1 MGDVRAR
8 AVALTC
14 HDDPVSA
21 ADDDTTLSAGRVA
34 PWLEQMMGALRGEGE
49 TDVPCG
55 ACVACCSSRQFV
67 HVEPDERAALA
78 RIPEEVR
85 FPAPGLPAGHVVLGY
100 DDQGRCP
107 MLGDRGC
114 TIYEDRPRAC
124 RVYDCR
130 MFVATG
136 VEPDRDQPAIV
147 RQVRRWRF
155 EPETAEDAAVLA
167 ALRSV
172 AAVLDDPA
180 AYPGGRVPSRA
191 SQRAAIAV
199 GLHELGRG
207 AATSPAAVRV
217 ELTRRSG

>member
-1 MGDVRAR
+1 MSA
-8 AVALTC
+8 
-14 HDDPVSA
+14 A
-21 ADDDTTLSAGRVA
+21 ADDSTLSAGRVA
-34 PWLEQMMGALRGEGE
+34 PWLVQMVTALRGTGE

-55 ACVACCSSRQFV
+55 ECVACCSSRQFV
-67 HVEPDERAALA
+67 HVEPDELVALA
-78 RIPEEVR
+78 HIPEEVR

-107 MLGDRGC
+107 MLGERGC
-114 TIYEDRPRAC
+114 TIYAHRPRAC

-136 VEPDRDQPAIV
+136 VEPDSDQSAIV

-155 EPETAEDAAVLA
+155 EAPSADDSATLA

-172 AAVLDDPA
+172 AAVLGDPV
-180 AYPGGRVPSRA
+180 AYPDGRVPSRA

-199 GLHELGRG
+199 GLHELGRDG
-207 AATSPAAVRV
+207 SPVDPAAVRV

>member
-1 MGDVRAR
+1 V
-8 AVALTC
+8 
-14 HDDPVSA
+14 VSA
-21 ADDDTTLSAGRVA
+21 AADDSILSAGRVA
-34 PWLEQMMGALRGEGE
+34 PWLEQMVVALRGAGE

-55 ACVACCSSRQFV
+55 ECVACCSSRQFV
-67 HVEPDERAALA
+67 HVEPDEHAALA

-100 DDQGRCP
+100 DDRGRCP
-107 MLGDRGC
+107 MLGERGC
-114 TIYEDRPRAC
+114 TIYAHRPRAC

-136 VEPDRDQPAIV
+136 VDPDHDQPAIV

-155 EPETAEDAAVLA
+155 EPETADDTAVLV

-172 AAVLDDPA
+172 AAALDDPA
-180 AYPGGRVPSRA
+180 SYPGDRVPSRA

-207 AATSPAAVRV
+207 GVPTTPAAVRV